1 MTEVSLHLDHWKF
14 WVSGTLNVLTSLA
27 NALEGDI
34 VAASVYLL
42 CMEEVL
48 LNCPPETKA
57 VEFTTQRYSLRAMS
71 ARLRL
76 PKSTIYD
83 KIRKL
88 EHLGFIIIDNGHISI
103 AAGDDGNPKLME
115 HYPNL
120 RRDIETMLT
129 RIRTSESIV
138 VKR

>member
-1 MTEVSLHLDHWKF
+1 MTETPLHLDHWKF

-27 NALEGDI
+27 TALEGDI

-57 VEFTTQRYSLRAMS
+57 VEFTTHRFSLRAMS

-83 KIRKL
+83 KIHKL
-88 EHLGFIIIDNGHISI
+88 ERLGFVIIDNGHISI

-120 RRDIETMLT
+120 RQDIETMLT
-129 RIRTSESIV
+129 LIRTSESIV

>member
-1 MTEVSLHLDHWKF
+1 MTEVPLHLDHWKL

-27 NALEGDI
+27 DALEGDI
-34 VAASVYLL
+34 IAATVYLL

-57 VEFTTQRYSLRAMS
+57 VEFTSRRYSVRAMG

-76 PKSTIYD
+76 PKSTVYD
-83 KIRKL
+83 KIHKL
-88 EHLGFIIIDNGHISI
+88 ERLGFVIADKGYLSIS
-103 AAGDDGNPKLME
+103 AGDDGNPKLLE
-115 HYPNL
+115 RYPDL
-120 RRDIETMLT
+120 RHDIETMLT
-129 RIRTSESIV
+129 RIKTSDSIV

>member
-1 MTEVSLHLDHWKF
+1 MKEIPLHLDHWKL
-14 WVSGTLNVLTSLA
+14 WVSGTLNVLISLA
-27 NALEGDI
+27 DALEGDI

-57 VEFTTQRYSLRAMS
+57 VEFTTRRYSLRAMG

-76 PKSTIYD
+76 PKSTVYD
-83 KIRKL
+83 KIHKL
-88 EHLGFIIIDNGHISI
+88 ERLGFVIIDKGHIAI
-103 AAGDDGNPKLME
+103 AAGDDGKPKLME

-120 RRDIETMLT
+120 RQDIETMLS
-129 RIRTSESIV
+129 RIRTIESIV

>member
-1 MTEVSLHLDHWKF
+1 MTEIPLHLDHWKF
-14 WVSGTLNVLTSLA
+14 WVSGTLNVLNSLA
-27 NALEGDI
+27 SALEGDI

-48 LNCPPETKA
+48 LNCPPKTKV

-71 ARLRL
+71 SRLRQ